1 MGRGFIVSSAPTQAR
16 NLAEPLLTTVFN
28 PGFAFMRAHAVR
40 KVVSDP
46 LQQLVYDSDAF
57 LHYARLWTH
66 GYDVYTPTQPILG
79 HDYLHRLPSYAVQAT
94 TGVTNDV
101 ERMQWAH
108 PRGDPDNP
116 WFLYTRARERFHLL
130 LGGGSMSDDT
140 TAAAAKTTNK
150 VTAAAL
156 ETLTQYQ
163 LGRARTIQAF
173 ATFVGMDWWSTARSV
188 GDRCASAAT
197 WVPYEGGTSLMGQ
210 DPWVDPG
217 DLWGQDAE
225 MLPASKQNV
234 PLRRGGSAAP
244 RSELQFHPVRAYT
257 RLAPSSP
264 LGKEEEEVAAAVAAA
279 AAAVATEPEAT
290 TGASAKKTF
299 ADSVVGVVEYE
310 TGELWWIFQWVDRFI
325 DVLIDDIDAQVR
337 RVYQTKDENS
347 PPSLEQQHHH
357 HGRHVIRVVLVVFPV
372 MLLIVL
378 VAVSLLLPPGA
389 RPGFVQQW
397 LLVAGDRDGSGLS
410 SPTAAS
416 HRGAAAKR
424 YVLPTTGDKHI

>member
-1 MGRGFIVSSAPTQAR
+1 
-16 NLAEPLLTTVFN
+16 
-28 PGFAFMRAHAVR
+28 
-40 KVVSDP
+40 
-46 LQQLVYDSDAF
+46 
-57 LHYARLWTH
+57 
-66 GYDVYTPTQPILG
+66 VYTPTQPILG

-140 TAAAAKTTNK
+140 TTTTAAAAKTTNK

-197 WVPYEGGTSLMGQ
+197 WVPYEGGTSRMGQ

-234 PLRRGGSAAP
+234 PLRRGSAP

-257 RLAPSSP
+257 RLAPSLP
-264 LGKEEEEVAAAVAAA
+264 LGKEEEEVAAATVAAA
-279 AAAVATEPEAT
+279 AATEPEAT

-310 TGELWWIFQWVDRFI
+310 TGELWWIFQWLDRFI

-337 RVYQTKDENS
+337 RVYQTTKDENS
-347 PPSLEQQHHH
+347 PPSLEHRH

-378 VAVSLLLPPGA
+378 IAVSLLLPPGA

-397 LLVAGDRDGSGLS
+397 LVAGERGGSGLS
-410 SPTAAS
+410 PHRVSAAVAAS
-416 HRGAAAKR
+416 KR
-424 YVLPTTGDKHI
+424 YVLPTTGDKHM